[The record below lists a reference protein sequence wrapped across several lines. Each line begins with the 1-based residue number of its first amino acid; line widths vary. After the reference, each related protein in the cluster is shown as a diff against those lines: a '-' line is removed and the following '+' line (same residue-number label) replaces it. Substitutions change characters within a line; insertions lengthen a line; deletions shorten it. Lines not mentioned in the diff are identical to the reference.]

1 MIKTITDTE
10 IAKTLKV
17 GMHTLYRWKKDT
29 EKYPF
34 RYELYK
40 LGTLLK
46 KNNISFFDV
55 LSLAE
60 KNIELEA
67 QLKELQK

>member
-17 GMHTLYRWKKDT
+17 GMNTLFRWKKDT

-40 LGTLLK
+40 LGALLK
-46 KNNISFFDV
+46 KNDISFFDV

-60 KNIELEA
+60 KNIELEEK
-67 QLKELQK
+67 LKGLGK